1 MQIMLLKFR
10 YRLCDCHDQCI
21 DIPVLW
27 QLNRLNVS
35 LHIWMKC
42 RENTTASGIPE
53 HGLFCY
59 FFLFFLLKAIPH
71 RVTSWL
77 CISSNLSTQLTY
89 IFKKKINAHNTRRNA
104 KQISSIL
111 PMRIRTNKAGTC

>member
-1 MQIMLLKFR
+1 MMMMMGGNDFSFTTSKHVPNVNFMQIMLLKFR

-59 FFLFFLLKAIPH
+59 FYFLFFIEG
-71 RVTSWL
+71 
-77 CISSNLSTQLTY
+77 
-89 IFKKKINAHNTRRNA
+89 NTA
-104 KQISSIL
+104 QGHL
-111 PMRIRTNKAGTC
+111 MALY